1 LSKQDRGNRQGPNTG
16 SANATSEVRGKNRK
30 APQPTAPPSVAG
42 EQGTP
47 PAVGEQGSAPRNV
60 SKQGRDNRQGTGAGG
75 QNATS
80 GARAKNRKAPQP
92 IATPSVAREQ
102 GTLPASGD
110 QQSAVR
116 NVNKQEKSSR
126 PKSAAVDASRDRRRQ
141 SSNDGQG
148 GGPRD
153 SKKNAQSGARVSR
166 RQRIPVHRSKNS
178 RSRST
183 MPKARLLSQAP
194 LSSARTSENASRS
207 LLHSRQPQSKTNL
220 HHSSRQPQS
229 KTGNL
234 RGPPRPSKRRL
245 PSLLM
250 HRRVR
255 VKARAAG
262 KRSPTRRKTK
272 AATEPVG

>member
-1 LSKQDRGNRQGPNTG
+1 MLHET
-16 SANATSEVRGKNRK
+16 
-30 APQPTAPPSVAG
+30 
-42 EQGTP
+42 
-47 PAVGEQGSAPRNV
+47 AVGSR
-60 SKQGRDNRQGTGAGG
+60 
-75 QNATS
+75 ATTVREVALVIRRKMRS
-80 GARAKNRKAPQP
+80 PARA
-92 IATPSVAREQ
+92 
-102 GTLPASGD
+102 
-110 QQSAVR
+110 
-116 NVNKQEKSSR
+116 
-126 PKSAAVDASRDRRRQ
+126 
-141 SSNDGQG
+141 
-148 GGPRD
+148 
-153 SKKNAQSGARVSR
+153 VSH

-183 MPKARLLSQAP
+183 RLKARLLSQAP

-229 KTGNL
+229 KTSNL

-272 AATEPVG
+272 AATEPVADSVNKRNISAS

>member
-1 LSKQDRGNRQGPNTG
+1 MLHDTRVG
-16 SANATSEVRGKNRK
+16 SRAIMAREVALVIRRK
-30 APQPTAPPSVAG
+30 MRSP
-42 EQGTP
+42 
-47 PAVGEQGSAPRNV
+47 
-60 SKQGRDNRQGTGAGG
+60 
-75 QNATS
+75 
-80 GARAKNRKAPQP
+80 ARA
-92 IATPSVAREQ
+92 
-102 GTLPASGD
+102 
-110 QQSAVR
+110 
-116 NVNKQEKSSR
+116 
-126 PKSAAVDASRDRRRQ
+126 
-141 SSNDGQG
+141 
-148 GGPRD
+148 
-153 SKKNAQSGARVSR
+153 VSH

-178 RSRST
+178 RRRST
-183 MPKARLLSQAP
+183 RLKARLLSQAP

-220 HHSSRQPQS
+220 HHSGRQPQS
-229 KTGNL
+229 KTTNLHHSGQQPQSKTSNL